1 MISHVPARP
10 TYVTMQSAP
19 ASIERDE
26 KGRPIRRGFVPV
38 EEKIQCELRDLV
50 RIKFILGS

>member
-1 MISHVPARP
+1 MLLTPSRP
-10 TYVTMQSAP
+10 TFVTMQSAP

-50 RIKFILGS
+50 S